1 MQSVFQLYESLQA
14 TYGAPVLWLVTAII
28 VLFVIQLCYWM
39 RYYARIPAYRV
50 DRGQERDEQQFAI
63 SVIVVVQDDYS
74 YIEET
79 LPLILGQQYPQFE
92 VVVVDL
98 ASTEEFSDALLSMQE
113 KWPHLV
119 TSKIEQDP
127 RFPIGRKLALN
138 VGIKAARYERLL
150 ITTTA
155 ARPTS
160 ERWLALMAR
169 GFERGDIV
177 LGYCGM
183 ECKKGLVNKLIR
195 CARVMTSVRA
205 LGSAIRGIPY
215 RGSIHNL
222 GFTKTLYFGA
232 KGFNY
237 LNLNTGEDDLFL
249 QQIATPDNT
258 AIILH
263 PKATVR
269 QWQWGG
275 ISWWH
280 NVRKFESYTYKY
292 YPLRIKN
299 AIEWELGSRLLLF
312 LTLLTALC
320 LLPVELKV
328 GAAAL
333 WLIRLG
339 IVEFQSWRIRRRLG
353 EEGLGWAWI
362 LYDLWAPVCEI
373 RLWLSRTFRPSKGL
387 WR

>member
-1 MQSVFQLYESLQA
+1 MQSVFQLYERLLT
-14 TYGAPVLWLVTAII
+14 TYGAPVLWLVAAII
-28 VLFVIQLCYWM
+28 VLFVIQLWYWM

-50 DRGQERDEQQFAI
+50 DRGQERDQQQFAV

-79 LPLILGQQYPQFE
+79 LPLILDQQYPQFE

-98 ASTEEFSDALLSMQE
+98 ASSEEFSDALLNMQE
-113 KWPHLV
+113 RWPHLV
-119 TSKIEQDP
+119 TTKIEQDP

-155 ARPTS
+155 AHPTS
-160 ERWLALMAR
+160 DRWLALMAR
-169 GFERGDIV
+169 GFERGDVV

-183 ECKKGLVNKLIR
+183 EQKGGLVNKLIR
-195 CARVMTSVRA
+195 CARVMSSVRA
-205 LGSAIRGIPY
+205 LSAAILGVPY

-249 QQIATPDNT
+249 QQIATAANT

-263 PKATVR
+263 PKAAVR

-275 ISWWH
+275 VGWWH

-292 YPLRIKN
+292 YPLRVKN

-320 LLPVELKV
+320 VLPTELKA
-328 GAAAL
+328 GAAVL
-333 WLIRLG
+333 WILRLG

-353 EEGLGWAWI
+353 EGGLGWTWI
-362 LYDLWAPVCEI
+362 LYDLWAPGMRNQAVAFTHI
-373 RLWLSRTFRPSKGL
+373 PSQ
-387 WR
+387 

>member
-1 MQSVFQLYESLQA
+1 MQSITQLYENLEA
-14 TYGAPVLWLVTAII
+14 AYGAPALWLAVAAII
-28 VLFVIQLCYWM
+28 LLIVQLHYWM
-39 RYYARIPAYRV
+39 GRYARIPSYRV
-50 DRGQERDEQQFAI
+50 HGGQEGEPQSFAI
-63 SVIVVVQDDYS
+63 SVIVVVQDDFS
-74 YIEET
+74 YLEEV
-79 LPLILGQQYPQFE
+79 LPVILNQQYPQFE

-98 ASTEEFSDALLSMQE
+98 ASTEEFTDALLALQE

-119 TSKIEQDP
+119 TTKIEQDP

-155 ARPTS
+155 ARPVS
-160 ERWLALMAR
+160 DRWLSLMAR
-169 GFERGDIV
+169 GFDRGDVV

-183 ECKKGLVNKLIR
+183 ERKGGIVNKLIR

-205 LGSAIRGIPY
+205 ISSAIRGVPY

-222 GFTKTLYFGA
+222 GFTKTLYFGS

-237 LNLNTGEDDLFL
+237 LKLNTGEDDLFL

-258 AIILH
+258 VVILN

-275 ISWWH
+275 AGWWH
-280 NVRKFESYTYKY
+280 DVRKFESYTYKY
-292 YPLRIKN
+292 YPVRVKN
-299 AIEWELGSRLLLF
+299 DIQWELGSRLLFF

-320 LLPVELKV
+320 LLPLEFKL
-328 GAAAL
+328 GALAL
-333 WLIRLG
+333 GIIRLG
-339 IVEFQSWRIRRRLG
+339 IVEFESWRIRRRLG
-353 EEGLGWAWI
+353 EWGLGWTWI
-362 LYDLWAPVCEI
+362 LYDLWAPLCEI
-373 RLWLSRTFRPSKGL
+373 RLWLSRTLRPSKGL